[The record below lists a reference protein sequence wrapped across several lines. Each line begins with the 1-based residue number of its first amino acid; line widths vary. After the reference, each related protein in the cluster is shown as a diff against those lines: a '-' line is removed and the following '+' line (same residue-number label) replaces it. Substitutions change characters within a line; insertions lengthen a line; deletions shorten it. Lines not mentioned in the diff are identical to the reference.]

1 MRSNAARSAAAAASS
16 SVRVSGCRSGLS
28 LAPVAIPLQPARRWG
43 VDVAATGVLLVARGP
58 VAVLHPTP
66 ARWHAARS
74 ADTAVVLI
82 AREKRRVRRAPL
94 LFAIAFVSSAPLA
107 WAKKLFGARDLR
119 ARGKQKNLPHC
130 TPDARHATRRRGG
143 RP

>member
-1 MRSNAARSAAAAASS
+1 VPIPRSSSSRARSVAS
-16 SVRVSGCRSGLS
+16 
-28 LAPVAIPLQPARRWG
+28 
-43 VDVAATGVLLVARGP
+43 
-58 VAVLHPTP
+58 
-66 ARWHAARS
+66 
-74 ADTAVVLI
+74 
-82 AREKRRVRRAPL
+82 RRAPL
-94 LFAIAFVSSAPLA
+94 LFATAFVSSAPLA